1 MGPGC
6 NEAGPGSFQSSR
18 GVSEVFRKQPSGK
31 GTLRDALPRESAYW
45 VWCWGGVGVT

>member
-6 NEAGPGSFQSSR
+6 NEAGPGSFQSSG
-18 GVSEVFRKQPSGK
+18 GVSEVFRKQPSGAR
-31 GTLRDALPRESAYW
+31 GPSGMPRESAYW